1 MDLVTTKCL
10 FSRMNIMRSTL
21 LASMLLRRLPI
32 RWASADKL
40 RSAWQ
45 LFWMWVV
52 MPDVP
57 IPLLLPSD
65 GVHFMNEGVAGSPIT
80 FLDQA
85 RNMCAFDGWGESTQS
100 ANTNLSTSSCRNAPV
115 AAADRGFSPAWGLQH
130 HRLTPIHRI
139 VRTRG

>member
-57 IPLLLPSD
+57 IPLLLPSH
-65 GVHFMNEGVAGSPIT
+65 GVHFMNELQAVAST
-80 FLDQA
+80 FLTKHATFLSLMVGVNLLTNQHQA
-85 RNMCAFDGWGESTQS
+85 VNS
-100 ANTNLSTSSCRNAPV
+100 LLP
-115 AAADRGFSPAWGLQH
+115 
-130 HRLTPIHRI
+130 
-139 VRTRG
+139 